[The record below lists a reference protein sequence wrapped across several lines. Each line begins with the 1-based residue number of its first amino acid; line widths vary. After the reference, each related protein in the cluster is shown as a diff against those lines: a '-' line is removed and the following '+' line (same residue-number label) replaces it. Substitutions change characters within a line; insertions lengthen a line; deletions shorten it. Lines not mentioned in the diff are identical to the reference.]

1 MLVFI
6 PTAHQDSV
14 PEERSSCVRGEY
26 CPELISLCLQEQEG
40 KKHPVFPPEALGC
53 PRASGVVSAEFAQHR
68 EVQNP
73 ARPLWPGS
81 SAELKKAGL
90 QPKWVMHFQSWKI
103 PSFFFFLLLL
113 YFWAICLL
121 SSSLESASE
130 HFFPFLGKAARGPA
144 ATEMGLGA
152 TGQEGI
158 ACPPAARSQ
167 GTGSGQQHRSSLATS
182 QWHRGFGTN
191 FGHQMAQEEEA
202 ALAVGL
208 NIAPL

>member
-103 PSFFFFLLLL
+103 PSFFFFYYYYIFGLFACFPPVWRVHLNIFSHFWERLQGALLPLRWDWEPLDKRALPAPLL
-113 YFWAICLL
+113 PAHRALAQDSNTGAPWQQANGTEA
-121 SSSLESASE
+121 LE
-130 HFFPFLGKAARGPA
+130 PILVIR
-144 ATEMGLGA
+144 
-152 TGQEGI
+152 
-158 ACPPAARSQ
+158 
-167 GTGSGQQHRSSLATS
+167 
-182 QWHRGFGTN
+182 WHRRKKQHWQWG
-191 FGHQMAQEEEA
+191 
-202 ALAVGL
+202 
-208 NIAPL
+208 